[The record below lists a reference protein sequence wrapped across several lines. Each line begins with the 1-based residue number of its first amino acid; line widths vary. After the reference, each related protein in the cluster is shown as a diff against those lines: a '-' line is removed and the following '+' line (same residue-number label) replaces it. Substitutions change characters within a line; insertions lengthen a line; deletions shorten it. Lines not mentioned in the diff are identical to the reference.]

1 MRHDNGTAIH
11 QKYRRTRRI
20 HENIEFNEWQTPAYW
35 MKRRAI
41 RAFWNHVAP
50 VGICVGMF
58 LAFVIMGYIEVCL

>member
-1 MRHDNGTAIH
+1 MAQQFIKGVSAPDG
-11 QKYRRTRRI
+11 I
-20 HENIEFNEWQTPAYW
+20 HEKIEFNEWQTPAFW

-58 LAFVIMGYIEVCL
+58 VAFVIMGYIEVCM

>member
-1 MRHDNGTAIH
+1 M
-11 QKYRRTRRI
+11 KEKKM
-20 HENIEFNEWQTPAYW
+20 ENIEFKEYRNPAYF

-41 RAFWNHVAP
+41 RAFWNHVVP